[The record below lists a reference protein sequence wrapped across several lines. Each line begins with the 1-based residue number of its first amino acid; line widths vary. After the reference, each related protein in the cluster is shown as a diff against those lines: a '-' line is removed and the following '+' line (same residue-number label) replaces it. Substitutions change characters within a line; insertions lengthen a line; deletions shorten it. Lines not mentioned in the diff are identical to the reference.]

1 MGSTI
6 HIKTKVLPGKKIQI
20 SSGSLVEGQPVDVF
34 VVTSA
39 PSHRRHRSV
48 LKMLKS
54 GAPPGIFTTVD
65 EVDDRIREER
75 DSWDR

>member
-1 MGSTI
+1 MDSTI
-6 HIKTKVLPGKKIQI
+6 HIKTRVLPGKKIQI

-34 VVTSA
+34 VVTSV

-54 GAPPGIFTTVD
+54 GTPPGVFTTAD
-65 EVDDRIREER
+65 EVDERIQEER